1 MHIESRYTEK
11 FTLPEELI
19 SNLPNTITLAT
30 TVQFLDSLEGI
41 KQQLKDK
48 QVKLFKGNH
57 AKHEGQILGCSF
69 NKQEET
75 DAFLYIGTG
84 EFHPKALLLKQHTN
98 EPQGSGCRSIAS
110 CKPVY
115 AYNPFTKSIKQLTE
129 QDIETIQKQ
138 QKGALLRYKTSDS
151 IGIIVSTKP
160 GQNRLKQ
167 AQELKQ
173 KLKQEDKQ
181 AYIFLTD
188 TLDFNELENFPF
200 IECWVNTMCL
210 RIGFDDV
217 KKSEKPLI
225 NIMDV

>member
-1 MHIESRYTEK
+1 MEIMHIEARYKEK

-19 SNLPNTITLAT
+19 SKLPKKVTLAA

-41 KQQLKDK
+41 KQQLETQNK
-48 QVKLFKGNH
+48 QVLLFKGDH
-57 AKHEGQILGCSF
+57 AKHKGQILGCSL

-84 EFHPKALLLKQHTN
+84 EFHPKALLLKQ
-98 EPQGSGCRSIAS
+98 EKQVFS
-110 CKPVY
+110 
-115 AYNPFTKSIKQLTE
+115 YNPFTKIMNQLDE
-129 QDIETIQKQ
+129 QDIESIKKR
-138 QKGALLRYKTSDS
+138 QKGALLKYKSSDS

-167 AQELKQ
+167 AQELKED
-173 KLKQEDKQ
+173 LEKQGKN